1 MGMGGMAMGGIG
13 ASSYQEEEEGEE
25 EGTQPLHRMNDDM
38 NDGMNNDMGG
48 DGMGDKRLIISEL
61 EADLGIDLTSR
72 LDFVQRV
79 LDGIASE
86 ARKHG
91 K

>member
-1 MGMGGMAMGGIG
+1 MAMGGIG

-38 NDGMNNDMGG
+38 NDDMNNGMGGAGMGG